1 MTMATWNSTAWA
13 IVLSL
18 ASTAVLAAA
27 PNVSPARDPSAA
39 GMVDVA
45 TLAPGLRLD
54 MRYATANNFTGRV
67 VAGYEAPTCLLLRPA
82 AEALARVQ
90 ARLHAQGYALQV
102 YDCFRPVRAV
112 QDFVA
117 WAGDLQDQSTK
128 TAHYP
133 RVDKAAL
140 IPDYIADHSGHSR
153 GATVDLTL
161 ADCRQGSC
169 QPLDMGTAFDLF
181 DSRAHTDSAE
191 VTAAQRSNRQHLL
204 RAMATEGFANYPL
217 EWWHFTLQPEPAPD
231 TAYDFPVR

>member
-1 MTMATWNSTAWA
+1 MATWNSTAWA

-18 ASTAVLAAA
+18 ASTAALAAV
-27 PNVSPARDPSAA
+27 PSVSPARDPAAA

-54 MRYATANNFTGRV
+54 MRYATADNFTGHV
-67 VAGYEAPTCLLLRPA
+67 VAGYEAPTCLLLRPV
-82 AEALARVQ
+82 AEALVRVQ
-90 ARLHAQGYALQV
+90 ASLQAQGYALQV

-128 TAHYP
+128 ATHFP

-161 ADCRQGSC
+161 ADCRHGRC
-169 QPLDMGTAFDLF
+169 QPLDMGTDFDLF

-191 VTAAQRSNRQHLL
+191 VTVAQRANRQQLL
-204 RAMATEGFANYPL
+204 RAMAAEGFANYSL
-217 EWWHFTLQPEPAPD
+217 EWWHFTFRPEPTPD

>member
-1 MTMATWNSTAWA
+1 MATWNSTAWA
-13 IVLSL
+13 IALSL
-18 ASTAVLAAA
+18 ASAAA
-27 PNVSPARDPSAA
+27 FAAVPSVSPASDPAA
-39 GMVDVA
+39 ADMVDVA

-54 MRYATANNFTGRV
+54 MRYATADNFTGHK
-67 VAGYEAPTCLLLRPA
+67 VAGYEAPNCLLLRPA
-82 AEALARVQ
+82 GEALARVQ
-90 ARLHAQGYALQV
+90 ASLQAQGYALQV

-128 TAHYP
+128 ATHYP

-161 ADCRQGSC
+161 ADCRHGRC
-169 QPLDMGTAFDLF
+169 QPLDMGTDFDLF
-181 DSRAHTDSAE
+181 DSRAHTDSAD
-191 VTAAQRSNRQHLL
+191 VTAAQRANRQQLL
-204 RAMATEGFANYPL
+204 RAMAAEGFANYPL
-217 EWWHFTLQPEPAPD
+217 EWWHFTFRPEPTPD

>member
-13 IVLSL
+13 IALSL
-18 ASTAVLAAA
+18 ASCAALAQ
-27 PNVSPARDPSAA
+27 PSVSPARDAAAA
-39 GMVDVA
+39 GMVDVT

-54 MRYATANNFTGRV
+54 MRYATADNFTGHV
-67 VAGYEAPTCLLLRPA
+67 VAGYEAPTCLLLRPV

-90 ARLHAQGYALQV
+90 ARLRPQGYALQV

-128 TAHYP
+128 AAHYP

-140 IPDYIADHSGHSR
+140 IPGYIADHSGHSR
-153 GATVDLTL
+153 GATLDLTL
-161 ADCRQGSC
+161 ADCRHGSC
-169 QPLDMGTAFDLF
+169 QPLDMGTGFDLF
-181 DSRAHTDSAE
+181 DSRAHTDSEE
-191 VTAAQRSNRQHLL
+191 VTPAQRANRQQLL
-204 RAMATEGFANYPL
+204 RAMAAEGFANYPQ
-217 EWWHFTLQPEPAPD
+217 EWWHFTFRPEPTPD